1 MPDTDYRHII
11 HNPTMEPTIVPLLTF
26 HAQNFD
32 MTTVLDSLCLVSAPD
47 AYLSE
52 FVACPKGVYMT
63 PSLHSTANDTQH
75 RGRTGNKSLNN
86 N

>member
-1 MPDTDYRHII
+1 
-11 HNPTMEPTIVPLLTF
+11 
-26 HAQNFD
+26 
-32 MTTVLDSLCLVSAPD
+32 MTTVLDSFCLVSAPD

-63 PSLHSTANDTQH
+63 PGLHSTANDTQH

-86 N
+86 